1 MTVVRRFSPVNRL
14 AAMIQKPGGL
24 RASEAV
30 AAAQQNLE
38 SVRGEALARL
48 DEIIAGLEADAAG
61 RTTYEAQ
68 AADRMYGLANEVVGL
83 AGVYG
88 YGPMGDAAY
97 SLCELLDQLR
107 SRGGWSP
114 EGVAVHVQTIKL
126 LRSTGGPASDAATS
140 AAILDGLRKVS
151 ARVAGPQSA

>member
-1 MTVVRRFSPVNRL
+1 MTVVRRFNPVNRL

-24 RASEAV
+24 KTSEAV
-30 AAAQQNLE
+30 AAAERNLE

-48 DEIIAGLEADAAG
+48 DEIIAALDAAAAG
-61 RTTYEAQ
+61 RATYDAQ
-68 AADRMYGLANEVVGL
+68 AADGMYSLANEVVGL

-107 SRGGWSP
+107 TRGSWSP

-126 LRSTGGPASDAATS
+126 LRSTGGPTSDAATC

-151 ARVAGPQSA
+151 ARVAKVQDA